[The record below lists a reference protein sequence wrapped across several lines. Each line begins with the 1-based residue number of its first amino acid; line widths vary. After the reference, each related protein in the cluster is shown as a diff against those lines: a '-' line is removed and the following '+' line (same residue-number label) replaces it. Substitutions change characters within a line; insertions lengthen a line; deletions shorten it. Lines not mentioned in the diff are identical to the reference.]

1 MRTYLV
7 KGLVTDLKDNNKNNN
22 NAFFNNK
29 NSYGMISANNN
40 NEDEYAYKNLPMG
53 LSMAFTQNAA
63 AMTAFEN
70 MDNQK
75 KKQIIEKASKV
86 SSKKEMFELVQSIS
100 TNSI

>member
-1 MRTYLV
+1 MM
-7 KGLVTDLKDNNKNNN
+7 KNN
-22 NAFFNNK
+22 NAFPGNR
-29 NSYGMISANNN
+29 NSFGTFT
-40 NEDEYAYKNLPMG
+40 EDNSEYAFKNLPMG

-70 MDNQK
+70 MDEQQ
-75 KKQIIEKASKV
+75 KKQIIEKASRV